1 MLHVIHF
8 KDPRDTGL
16 FNGVVYLYGGH
27 PIAPVLH
34 QALAGTGV
42 NHIFVVMDD
51 SMGGSGNGTPI
62 AAGLLNTPEAAVPI
76 GAGINPI
83 AWVVSDMMTHP
94 NCRRQGAA
102 FHLLRHMEGV
112 VERNGGR
119 IIYLFTENGN
129 TPAMRLYEKA
139 GYRRLRDQKDKA
151 VYAKLIT
158 E

>member
-1 MLHVIHF
+1 MLHVTHF
-8 KDPRDTGL
+8 KDPLDTGL
-16 FNGVVYLYGGH
+16 FNGVAYLYGDH

-34 QALAGTGV
+34 QALTGAGMS
-42 NHIFVVMDD
+42 HIFVVMDD
-51 SMGGSGNGTPI
+51 QVGNGTPV

-76 GAGINPI
+76 GVGVNPI

-102 FHLLRHMEGV
+102 FLLLRHMEGV

-119 IIYLFTENGN
+119 IIYLFTDGSNY
-129 TPAMRLYEKA
+129 PAQCLYEKA
-139 GYRRLRDQKDKA
+139 GYQRLRDQKDKA

-158 E
+158 TE